1 MGICFHAVPFHRS
14 IKGPLNPLAVA
25 QVVQPTAQA
34 LPAETAAT
42 PRRSS
47 GLGAPGLGLGTC
59 AHVAIDAGNPGVR
72 GKLVRRELG
81 RHHRV
86 AKLAAELYG
95 IRELVSL
102 ITAYHAQSDED
113 DDKTQKKGKCSS
125 LTGIVEIDSQITR
138 SFSGELQASAAPLEQ
153 DSTHDQSQSYNQKS
167 RSHHVGQDADIGA
180 GVL

>member
-1 MGICFHAVPFHRS
+1 MALFTLVLRWT
-14 IKGPLNPLAVA
+14 
-25 QVVQPTAQA
+25 QVVHGSWYR
-34 LPAETAAT
+34 
-42 PRRSS
+42 PRVGVERDGEQLARSREFR
-47 GLGAPGLGLGTC
+47 LYVPGCSCPHMAFHTGH
-59 AHVAIDAGNPGVR
+59 AR
-72 GKLVRRELG
+72 VRRELVCG
-81 RHHRV
+81 EFGMHHAV

-167 RSHHVGQDADIGA
+167 RSHHVGQDADIGT